1 MKNIKKILTLG
12 LGLGLLGGSLVAI
25 GSHQKTAEAQALEDL
40 TYTKFVPMLSE
51 NLVSAGFA
59 NVGDHIRGGHPSYW
73 SNRYYG
79 TTENVLDTV
88 DIYGDKRGDFRTNWF
103 KQEKSTADKKMYITF
118 LLGGNTNNNT
128 FLHIWDENQGRN
140 VYSNIKNDFY
150 SDPDLRLNM
159 CFRYFEMPTDI
170 DGNRML
176 IYFNED
182 GGTTNCEGI
191 TFSELRINQTW
202 DDVVASYRNFL
213 LGYKLSSSANS
224 ENLAAYNAIL
234 NLHNN
239 NSYYAQLKA
248 DINALPALNN
258 VDDDFEVN
266 NALVDWVVDWNN
278 TTAYYN
284 KETVYSNA
292 AEKKDGYFYNGM
304 PFNQTNDYF
313 LNEDANGFPE
323 GEKYRLVSREFQLEG
338 HGFISAKLG
347 GGTAV
352 LELLDADSLEVL
364 ATTRSVC
371 DPFYDNGNPKEIYNP
386 GFCYPE
392 GERPELDMFATGARL
407 NTMSRV
413 YLDCTDYL
421 FSTYHKKVRVALTD
435 GRTDGGW
442 GKAYFDDV
450 RTNYTGF
457 PPFEAQA
464 LSQTHYDGE
473 NVDWTHY
480 GVVTDRY
487 VGSAS
492 TTLGEAYSFVRLFW
506 DTVRSLGSEQS
517 WCSNKENSSTVYA
530 SLISAY
536 EDLSDDTV
544 KLIVDSSTDYA
555 YINGNV
561 RTAYLTTPVNVS
573 AYNVGNTMSAI
584 ITGVYPSSSSQ
595 LFNSIGNNK
604 NNDVILLIAISVISA
619 SLMGTLLIIKKKRKV
634 N

>member
-12 LGLGLLGGSLVAI
+12 LGLGLLGGSLVAA
-25 GSHQKTAEAQALEDL
+25 GAHKNKNVQAEALHDVAYE
-40 TYTKFVPMLSE
+40 KFVPMLAE
-51 NLVSAGFA
+51 NLESAGFA
-59 NVGDHIRGGHPSYW
+59 NVGDHIRSGHPSYW
-73 SNRYYG
+73 DNRYYG

-88 DIYGDKRGDFRTNWF
+88 DIMGDKKGDFRTQWF
-103 KQEKSTADKKMYITF
+103 KQEKSTAEKKMYITF
-118 LLGGNTNNNT
+118 LLGGNTCNNT
-128 FLHIWDENQGRN
+128 FLNIWDETQGRDVYDHIKN
-140 VYSNIKNDFY
+140 VYY

-224 ENLAAYNAIL
+224 ENLAAYNAIM

-239 NSYYAQLKA
+239 NADYAQLKA
-248 DINALPALNN
+248 SLNALPSLNN
-258 VDDDFEVN
+258 VNDNFEVN
-266 NALVDWVVDWNN
+266 NALVDWVLDWNN

-292 AEKKDGYFYNGM
+292 IEKKDDYFYNGM
-304 PFNQTNDYF
+304 PFNQSDSYF

-323 GEKYRLVSREFQLEG
+323 DQKYRLVSREFELSG

-364 ATTRSVC
+364 ATTKQVYST
-371 DPFYDNGNPKEIYNP
+371 FEGQEIYNP
-386 GFCYPE
+386 GFNVPE
-392 GERPELDMFATGARL
+392 GSRPELDMFATGARL

-413 YLDCTDYL
+413 YLDCHEHLYSLTG
-421 FSTYHKKVRVALTD
+421 KKVRVALTD
-435 GRTDGGW
+435 GRTGGGW

-450 RTNYTGF
+450 RTNYSYF

-464 LSQTHYDGE
+464 LSQRHYNGE
-473 NVDWTHY
+473 NLEWTHY
-480 GVVTDRY
+480 GVVTDLY
-487 VGSAS
+487 VGSSA
-492 TTLGEAYSFVRLFW
+492 TTLGEAYSFVRTFW
-506 DTVRSLGSEQS
+506 NTVRSLGSEET
-517 WCSNKENSSTVYA
+517 WCSNKDNASTVYA

-536 EDLSDDTV
+536 EGLSDDTV
-544 KLIVDSSTDYA
+544 KLIVDSSTDFA
-555 YINGNV
+555 FINGTT
-561 RTAYLTTPVNVS
+561 RTAYLTSEINTS
-573 AYNVGNTMSAI
+573 KYTVGDTMNAI
-584 ITGVYPSSSSQ
+584 INGVFPEQGVSPSN
-595 LFNSIGNNK
+595 LFKTTNNNSTTI
-604 NNDVILLIAISVISA
+604 VIIVISVISIS
-619 SLMGTLLIIKKKRKV
+619 SLVLLLAVKKRRV